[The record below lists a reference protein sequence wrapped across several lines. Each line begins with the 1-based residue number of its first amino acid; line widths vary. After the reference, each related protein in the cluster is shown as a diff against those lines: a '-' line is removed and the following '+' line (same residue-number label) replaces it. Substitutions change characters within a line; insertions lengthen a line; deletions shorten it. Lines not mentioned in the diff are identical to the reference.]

1 MNFRCPLQ
9 SRDMA
14 KMAIHRMIPSNPL
27 FSSNFNLLLQVVVGK
42 IPTNFPC
49 FQELWKVFDPPYQ
62 KKERVRI
69 YIKQTSQI
77 FLKIY
82 GPIIIQIRYLSNS
95 RVK

>member
-1 MNFRCPLQ
+1 
-9 SRDMA
+9 
-14 KMAIHRMIPSNPL
+14 MAIHRIIPSNPL
-27 FSSNFNLLLQVVVGK
+27 FSRGFILLLQVVVGK
-42 IPTNFPC
+42 TTTNPF
-49 FQELWKVFDPPYQ
+49 VFKAFGGSLRPPAQ
-62 KKERVRI
+62 RKRPPVI

>member
-1 MNFRCPLQ
+1 
-9 SRDMA
+9 MA

-27 FSSNFNLLLQVVVGK
+27 FSRGFILLLQVVVGK
-42 IPTNFPC
+42 TTTNPF
-49 FQELWKVFDPPYQ
+49 VFKAFGGSLRPPAQ
-62 KKERVRI
+62 RKRLPVI

-95 RVK
+95 RVKYR